1 MMTDI
6 RLKGNKTCGGCGGS
20 LAEKMIFE
28 VTGPRVI
35 IHGSGVCAGFSTN
48 MLPITKLTLHFSGG
62 GGAGGAGI
70 AAALKATGRDDIP
83 VLAFGG
89 DGAVSDISFS
99 QVSACAQRNDN
110 MIFFC
115 MDNEAYMNTGNQKS
129 TLTPYGAATTTS
141 PAGHVEWKKDLPLIM
156 AMHHPPYVA
165 TVSPAFPRDLKSK
178 VKKALG
184 IKGYRYIHV
193 LAPCPTGW
201 GYDPAKTVGLARDA
215 VKSGLFPL
223 YEVENGKLT
232 FTHEPKERVPIGEYT
247 SLQRR
252 FRHLDAQEID
262 ELQDQ
267 IEKRWSNLVS
277 LSKARI

>member
-1 MMTDI
+1 MSDI

-35 IHGSGVCAGFSTN
+35 IHGSGVCAGFSTT
-48 MLPITKLTLHFSGG
+48 MLPIPKLTLHFSGG
-62 GGAGGAGI
+62 GGAGAAGI
-70 AAALKATGRDDIP
+70 AGALKATGRGDIP

-89 DGAVSDISFS
+89 DGAVSDISIG

-110 MIFFC
+110 MMFFC

-141 PAGHVEWKKDLPLIM
+141 PAGHVEWKKDLPMIM
-156 AMHHPPYVA
+156 AMHRPRYIA
-165 TVSPAFPRDLKSK
+165 TISPAFPQDFKNK
-178 VKKALG
+178 VKKGLEMEG
-184 IKGYRYIHV
+184 FRYFHV

-223 YEVENGKLT
+223 FEVENGKLSIT
-232 FTHEPKERVPIGEYT
+232 QEFKERKPIREYT

-252 FRHLDAQEID
+252 FRHLDDGEID
-262 ELQDQ
+262 HLQEQ
-267 IEKRWSNLVS
+267 IEKRYQNLVQF
-277 LSKARI
+277 SKSKY